1 MWQYKKYSERDPA
14 GTAFASA
21 SAWELEMKKLCASIV
36 LIVAVLLGS
45 QGLADQLRVAENLR
59 QGQVM
64 IPASVPERSRMTI
77 IDHLMFVDSGVAA
90 ILIFYDDKTTE
101 RDLDYVEVYDIEGD
115 LLLLSW
121 IDQMGVCQAAV
132 DRGLLN
138 FNEPEIDGTLVIV
151 GVGREL

>member
-1 MWQYKKYSERDPA
+1 
-14 GTAFASA
+14 
-21 SAWELEMKKLCASIV
+21 
-36 LIVAVLLGS
+36 
-45 QGLADQLRVAENLR
+45 
-59 QGQVM
+59 
-64 IPASVPERSRMTI
+64 MTI

-101 RDLDYVEVYDIEGD
+101 RDLDYVEVYDIERD